1 MIIHVFK
8 LSRNTMSEIQTIV
21 REDKRNKLSKVASC
35 TIKFNCYCLLQAKCK
50 RTGPGNYSC
59 HCNSGF
65 IGDGYFCLGS
75 VVTVDYIIFL
85 YYRF

>member
-1 MIIHVFK
+1 MFVTKPLCVKLVLVKHLTIILMLFT
-8 LSRNTMSEIQTIV
+8 NTMSEIQTAV
-21 REDKRNKLSKVASC
+21 SQQ
-35 TIKFNCYCLLQAKCK
+35 FNCCCLLQAKCK

-75 VVTVDYIIFL
+75 VATV
-85 YYRF
+85 